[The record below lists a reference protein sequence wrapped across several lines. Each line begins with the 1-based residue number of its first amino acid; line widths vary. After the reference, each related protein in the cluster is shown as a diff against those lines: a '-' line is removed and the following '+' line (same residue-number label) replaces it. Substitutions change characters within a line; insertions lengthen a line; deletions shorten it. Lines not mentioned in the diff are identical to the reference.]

1 MKYILAT
8 LFYFLI
14 GLTCAFTQSGKD
26 LFNDAVLHEI
36 RISITLPN
44 WFDTLQYNYDQHRLY
59 PDSIEEISRSC
70 SVIIDGIKM
79 DSVGYREKGNFSN
92 ASATI
97 RHKKPFK
104 LEFDEWLNHKFD
116 GLKSINLNNG
126 ADDPSFV
133 REALC
138 YKLMR
143 DFGVYAPRV
152 SFAKLYINNWYW
164 GIYVLVEQVD
174 KTFLKEKYG
183 NANKDGNLYKTGK
196 TASTTLQWLG
206 SSADSVYEDDSG
218 LEQKGG
224 NATWAR
230 LIHFIDI
237 INNLPQEKMRDSLS
251 KIFDVSNYLR
261 VLAVEKMVNSWDSY
275 WGGGNNFYVYEHPDG
290 IIRWIP
296 WDMNETLPVLNGP
309 DLSSIFQSS
318 SYLVP
323 TNKFEDRPLIRAI
336 LKDTLWK
343 REYLDNICKLLNHP
357 FTVANLDTTIYR
369 WHSLIDKAVEQDTNK
384 LYPYESFEG
393 SLTANRV
400 KSDFI
405 FPKSGIR
412 IARRHPGIFPFMNE
426 RRLWALEQM
435 GFNEYTCNAPA
446 QSTKE
451 YGMSVYPNPSG
462 TGNITL
468 KWDATVADVSQLQL
482 VDAFGRITHI
492 VYQYLSSNKSLTFTP
507 PDLPA
512 GLYLI
517 RKLDADGNRGVCRWI
532 KGY

>member
-1 MKYILAT
+1 MKLLFSLISVLLCLANVA
-8 LFYFLI
+8 L
-14 GLTCAFTQSGKD
+14 AQSGKG
-26 LFNDAVLHEI
+26 LLNDAALHEV

-44 WFDTLQYNYDQHRLY
+44 WFDTLQNDYDQHRLY
-59 PDSIEEISRSC
+59 PDSINEVSHSC
-70 SVIIDGIKM
+70 DVVIDGVRM
-79 DSVGYREKGNFSN
+79 DSVGFRQKGNFSN
-92 ASATI
+92 VSATI
-97 RHKKPFK
+97 RYKKPFK
-104 LEFDEWLNHKFD
+104 LEFDKFINHKFD

-126 ADDPSFV
+126 TDDPSFV
-133 REALC
+133 REAFC

-143 DFGVYAPRV
+143 DFGVNAPRV
-152 SFAKLYINNWYW
+152 SFTKLYINGQYW
-164 GIYVLVEQVD
+164 GLYYLVEQVD

-183 NANKDGNLYKTGK
+183 SANNDGNLYKTGR
-196 TASTTLQWLG
+196 TASTTLQWLD
-206 SSADSVYEDDSG
+206 SNADSVYEDESG
-218 LEQKGG
+218 LELKSGDSS
-224 NATWAR
+224 WKR

-251 KIFDVSNYLR
+251 KIFDVSNYLK
-261 VLAVEKMVNSWDSY
+261 VLAVEKMVHSWDSY

-296 WDMNETLPVLNGP
+296 WDMNETLPLIDGFDMSN
-309 DLSSIFQSS
+309 IFQSS

-336 LKDTLWK
+336 LKDTAWK
-343 REYLDNICKLLNHP
+343 REYLDNVCKLLNHP
-357 FTVANLDTTIYR
+357 FTVANLDTTLYR

-393 SLTANRV
+393 SLTADRV

-435 GFNEYTCNAPA
+435 GFHDYTCTAPA
-446 QSTKE
+446 QNTKE
-451 YGMSVYPNPSG
+451 YGMSIYPNPGG
-462 TGNITL
+462 TGNVTL
-468 KWDATVADVSQLQL
+468 KWDATVSDVSQLQL
-482 VDAFGRITHI
+482 VDAFGRITNIAYHC
-492 VYQYLSSNKSLTFTP
+492 LSSNKSLTFTP

-532 KGY
+532 KAY